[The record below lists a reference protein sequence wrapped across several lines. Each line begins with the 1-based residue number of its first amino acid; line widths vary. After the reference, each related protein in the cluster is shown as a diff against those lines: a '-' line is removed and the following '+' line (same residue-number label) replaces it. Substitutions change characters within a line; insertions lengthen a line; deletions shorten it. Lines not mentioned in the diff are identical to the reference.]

1 MQIVCA
7 NCLLRPLVAAD
18 AESLARHANDRGV
31 WENLRDRFP
40 HPYALADAEAYIAH
54 TAARPIQTSFAIV
67 VDDRAIGSIGLMLG
81 EDIARRT
88 AEVGYWIGRE
98 FWGRGITVEA
108 LQAITRY
115 AFETLSLDRVFAVP
129 FATTT
134 RSARVLEKAGYVKE
148 GVMRHSA
155 VKDGKLLD
163 QLLYAAYRDRWFAR
177 EDDLPSDARSSP
189 GNSP

>member
-1 MQIVCA
+1 MQIVCP

-18 AESLARHANDRGV
+18 AESLARHANDHGV
-31 WENLRDRFP
+31 WQNLRDRFP

-54 TAARPIQTSFAIV
+54 TATRPVQTSFGIV
-67 VDDRAIGSIGLMLG
+67 VEDQAIGTIGLMLG
-81 EDIARRT
+81 ADIARQS

-98 FWGRGITVEA
+98 FWGRGIAVEA
-108 LQAITRY
+108 LRAITRH
-115 AFETLSLDRVFAVP
+115 AFETLSLARVFAVP

-134 RSARVLEKAGYVKE
+134 RSARVLEKAGYVME

-163 QLLYAAYRDRWFAR
+163 QLLYAAYRDTWADR
-177 EDDLPSDARSSP
+177 ELDVRADAPQAPRDSP
-189 GNSP
+189 